1 MARTA
6 RAGGRTFL
14 SNSKSGTGRRIGAD
28 VVVSGD
34 LQKVGSQLKLS
45 LRLHETQGGQ
55 LLAAEVDSGKNIDDL
70 DTAASEA
77 ADRLLG
83 G

>member
-1 MARTA
+1 M
-6 RAGGRTFL
+6 
-14 SNSKSGTGRRIGAD
+14 
-28 VVVSGD
+28 VVSGD